1 MVTVPTLVCKSS
13 GGALSQE
20 RKQVELYS
28 PPSPPQKKTLV
39 VTLGHDPLPTRSLQ
53 SILSLATH
61 HFQCCL

>member
-28 PPSPPQKKTLV
+28 PPPPQKKTLV